1 MRLASLVAFCN
12 FRREYVEVVLHCPEA
27 ATLSAANEWV
37 IPLPCLNVG
46 FRSVRVQALGSLNK
60 PDRR

>member
-46 FRSVRVQALGSLNK
+46 FRCVRVQALWS
-60 PDRR
+60 